1 MTSRAPHTSHTPPMP
16 TPSMPLTPPPMLI
29 RCGCDLVAISRLENP
44 RDRLLNRLFDQEE
57 LDLCGGR
64 PASLAAFY
72 AGKEAFAK
80 ALGCGL
86 MAAKGLAFK
95 DIAIRKTDQGAPY
108 YVWGD
113 RVEDL
118 LAQLSF
124 PQDSA
129 DPRLRDGP
137 RYRLGSASLSLSH
150 EAGLAMAFAV
160 LCLEPL
166 IATDATR
173 GGRKDG

>member
-1 MTSRAPHTSHTPPMP
+1 MTSREAQTLHTPGI
-16 TPSMPLTPPPMLI
+16 PLTPPPLLI

-44 RDRLLNRLFDQEE
+44 RDRLLDRLFDQEE

-72 AGKEAFAK
+72 AAKEAFAK

-108 YVWGD
+108 YVWRD

-129 DPRLRDGP
+129 DPRMLEP

-173 GGRKDG
+173 GGRQDG